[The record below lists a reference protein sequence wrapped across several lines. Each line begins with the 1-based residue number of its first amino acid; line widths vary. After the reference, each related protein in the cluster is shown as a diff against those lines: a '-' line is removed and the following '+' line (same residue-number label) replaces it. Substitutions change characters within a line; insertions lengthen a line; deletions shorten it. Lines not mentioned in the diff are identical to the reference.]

1 MKTKA
6 LLFLILTLPLF
17 SNSQVLWDD
26 FEQTRVGYYDFVHGG
41 MTTRFPNPD
50 LSSTVN
56 NSNLCAQYVRNPGEL
71 WDVLVIVANGSI
83 NDVSDYVSG
92 SKTMSVDVFSPA
104 PGISLQITLED
115 SSLANGAAYPIGRHS
130 IYRGITSQTNEWETI
145 VFDADDV
152 WNTDPTANSGMPGVD
167 FNMSDTS
174 LTSLILLFDP
184 GNQTNDTYYFD
195 NLYGPEFNNQCDGLT
210 INPSVNFAD
219 WDCNWNLGFCPS
231 DTTCASFDY
240 MSGWLNHAYNPDITS
255 INTSK
260 YSGSYTRNPD
270 FNTGEDV
277 LISYFSEGALDLS
290 INKYFNFKVYGPPRP
305 IYLSFQ
311 DANNNEIYAY
321 NSALSSNNQWQQFSV
336 DLSSVA
342 SQSITRFI
350 MFIDQGV
357 VNWDTY
363 FLDDFNLSSTPLLFN
378 EINESNLISVFPQ
391 PAKNSLNIQVKL
403 NNNEINTLDLYNSQ
417 GKILLSNVLNK
428 NSENINLDVS
438 QFKSGIYFI
447 KVHSKNNLYTK
458 KVQIIK

>member
-50 LSSTVN
+50 LLSTVN

-71 WDVLVIVANGSI
+71 WDVLVIIANGSI

-92 SKTMSVDVFSPA
+92 SKTMSIDVFSPA
-104 PGISLQITLED
+104 SGIPIQITLED
-115 SSLANGAAYPIGRHS
+115 SSIAGATNYPDGRHS
-130 IYRGITSQTNEWETI
+130 IYLGVTTLSNEWETI
-145 VFDADDV
+145 ELTFDSRPDV
-152 WNTDPTANSGMPGVD
+152 D
-167 FNMSDTS
+167 MSDDG
-174 LTSLILLFDP
+174 LTSVILLFN
-184 GNQTNDTYYFD
+184 GNTNTNDTYYFD
-195 NLYGPEFNNQCDGLT
+195 NLYGPEFSNQCDGQAL
-210 INPSVNFAD
+210 NPAVNLSD
-219 WDCNWNLGFCPS
+219 WDCNWNLGICPS
-231 DTTCASFDY
+231 GTPCASYDY
-240 MSGWLNHAYNPDITS
+240 VSGWLNQAYNPDNST
-255 INTSK
+255 INNSK
-260 YSGSYTRNPD
+260 YSGEYTRNPD
-270 FNTGEDV
+270 ANGEDV
-277 LISYFSEGALDLS
+277 LVSYFSEGALDLS
-290 INKYFNFKVYGPPRP
+290 VNKYFNFKVYGPPRP
-305 IYLSFQ
+305 IYVSFQ
-311 DANNNEIYAY
+311 DDNNNEIYAY

-342 SQSITRFI
+342 SQSITRFV

-357 VNWDTY
+357 VNWDLY
-363 FLDDFNLSSTPLLFN
+363 FLDDFNLSSTPLLTN

-403 NNNEINTLDLYNSQ
+403 NNSEINTLDLYNSQ
-417 GKILLSNVLNK
+417 GKILSSNVLNK
-428 NSENINLDVS
+428 NDENINLDVS

-458 KVQIIK
+458 KVQIIR

>member
-6 LLFLILTLPLF
+6 LLLLILTLPLF
-17 SNSQVLWDD
+17 SSSQVLWDD
-26 FEQTRVGYYDFVHGG
+26 FEQTRVGYYEFVHGG

-50 LSSTVN
+50 LASTVN
-56 NSNLCAQYVRNPGEL
+56 NSDLCAQYVRNPGEL

-83 NDVSDYVSG
+83 NGVNDYVNG
-92 SKTMSVDVFSPA
+92 SKTMSVDVFSPI
-104 PGISLQITLED
+104 PGVPIQITLED
-115 SSLANGAAYPIGRHS
+115 SSLAGATNYPTGRHS
-130 IYRGITSQTNEWETI
+130 IYLGVTTLTNEWETI
-145 VFDADDV
+145 VLTFDSKPDV
-152 WNTDPTANSGMPGVD
+152 T
-167 FNMSDTS
+167 MSDVG
-174 LTSLILLFDP
+174 LTSVILLFN
-184 GNQTNDTYYFD
+184 GNTNTSDTYYFD

-210 INPSVNFAD
+210 INPSINFAD

-231 DTTCASFDY
+231 ASVCTSFDY
-240 MSGWLNHAYNPDITS
+240 MSGWLNQAYNPDITS
-255 INTSK
+255 MNSSK

-270 FNTGEDV
+270 ANGEDV
-277 LISYFSEGALDLS
+277 LVSYFSEGALDLN
-290 INKYFNFKVYGPPRP
+290 INKYFNFKIYGPPRP

-311 DANNNEIYAY
+311 DDDGIEIYAF

-342 SQSITRFI
+342 SQSITRLV

-363 FLDDFNLSSTPLLFN
+363 FLDDFNLSSSPLLIN
-378 EINESNLISVFPQ
+378 EINESSLISVFPQ
-391 PAKNSLNIQVKL
+391 PAKNKLNIKINL
-403 NNNEINTLDLYNSQ
+403 NNIEVYTLDLYNSQ
-417 GKILLSNVLNK
+417 GKILLSTLLNK

-458 KVQIIK
+458 KVQIIR

>member
-71 WDVLVIVANGSI
+71 WDVLVIIANGSI

-92 SKTMSVDVFSPA
+92 SKTMSIDVFSPL
-104 PGISLQITLED
+104 PGIPIQITLED
-115 SSLANGAAYPIGRHS
+115 SSIAGATNYPDGRHS
-130 IYRGITSQTNEWETI
+130 IYLGVTTLSNEWETI
-145 VFDADDV
+145 ELTFDSRPDV
-152 WNTDPTANSGMPGVD
+152 
-167 FNMSDTS
+167 NMSDDG
-174 LTSLILLFDP
+174 LTSVILLFN
-184 GNQTNDTYYFD
+184 GNTNTNDTYYFD
-195 NLYGPEFNNQCDGLT
+195 NLYGPEFSNQCDGQVL
-210 INPSVNFAD
+210 NPAVNIAD
-219 WDCNWNLGFCPS
+219 WDCNWNLGICPS
-231 DTTCASFDY
+231 GTPCASFDY
-240 MSGWLNHAYNPDITS
+240 VSGWLNQAYNPDNST
-255 INTSK
+255 INNSK
-260 YSGSYTRNPD
+260 YSGEYTRNPD
-270 FNTGEDV
+270 ANGEDV
-277 LISYFSEGALDLS
+277 LVSYFSEGALDLS
-290 INKYFNFKVYGPPRP
+290 VNKYFNFKVYGPPRP
-305 IYLSFQ
+305 IYVSFQ
-311 DANNNEIYAY
+311 DDNNNEIYAY

-342 SQSITRFI
+342 SQSITRFV

-357 VNWDTY
+357 VNWDLY
-363 FLDDFNLSSTPLLFN
+363 FLDDFNLSSTPLLIN
-378 EINESNLISVFPQ
+378 EINESNLINVFPQ

-403 NNNEINTLDLYNSQ
+403 NNSEINTLDLYNSQ
-417 GKILLSNVLNK
+417 GKILSSNVLNK
-428 NSENINLDVS
+428 NDENINLDVS

-458 KVQIIK
+458 KVQIIR

>member
-1 MKTKA
+1 MKTKV
-6 LLFLILTLPLF
+6 LILLILTLPLF
-17 SNSQVLWDD
+17 STSQVLWDD
-26 FEQTRVGYYDFVHGG
+26 FEQTRVGYYEFVHGG

-56 NSNLCAQYVRNPGEL
+56 NSNLCAQYVRNPGEV
-71 WDVLVIVANGSI
+71 WDVLVIVANGPI
-83 NDVSDYVSG
+83 NDVSDYLNG
-92 SKTMSVDVFSPA
+92 NKKMTVDVFSPI
-104 PGISLQITLED
+104 PGVPIQITLED
-115 SSLANGAAYPIGRHS
+115 SSLAGATNYPTGRHS
-130 IYRGITSQTNEWETI
+130 IYLGVTTLTNEWETI
-145 VFDADDV
+145 ELTFDSRPDV
-152 WNTDPTANSGMPGVD
+152 AMPDVG
-167 FNMSDTS
+167 
-174 LTSLILLFDP
+174 LTSVILLFN
-184 GNQTNDTYYFD
+184 GGTNTNDTYYFD

-231 DTTCASFDY
+231 ASVCTSFDY
-240 MSGWLNHAYNPDITS
+240 MSGWLNQAYNPDITS
-255 INTSK
+255 MNSSK

-270 FNTGEDV
+270 ANGEDV
-277 LISYFSEGALDLS
+277 LVSYFSEGALDLS

-305 IYLSFQ
+305 IYLSLQ
-311 DANNNEIYAY
+311 DANNNEIYAF

-342 SQSITRFI
+342 SQSITRFV

-357 VNWDTY
+357 VNWDPY
-363 FLDDFNLSSTPLLFN
+363 FLDDFNLSSAPLLIN
-378 EINESNLISVFPQ
+378 EINKSNLISVFPQ

-403 NNNEINTLDLYNSQ
+403 NNNEINTLDIYNSQ

-458 KVQIIK
+458 KVQIIR

>member
-71 WDVLVIVANGSI
+71 WDVLVIIANGSI

-92 SKTMSVDVFSPA
+92 SKTMSIDVFSPL
-104 PGISLQITLED
+104 PGIPIQITLED
-115 SSLANGAAYPIGRHS
+115 SSIAGATNYPDGRHS
-130 IYRGITSQTNEWETI
+130 IYLGVTTLSNEWETI
-145 VFDADDV
+145 ELTFDSRPDV
-152 WNTDPTANSGMPGVD
+152 
-167 FNMSDTS
+167 NMSDDG
-174 LTSLILLFDP
+174 LTSVILLFN
-184 GNQTNDTYYFD
+184 GNTNTNDTYYFD
-195 NLYGPEFNNQCDGLT
+195 NLYGPEFSNQCDGQVL
-210 INPSVNFAD
+210 NPAVNIAD
-219 WDCNWNLGFCPS
+219 WDCNWNLGICPS
-231 DTTCASFDY
+231 GTPCASFDY
-240 MSGWLNHAYNPDITS
+240 VSGWLNQGYNPDNST
-255 INTSK
+255 INNSK
-260 YSGSYTRNPD
+260 YSGEYTRNPD
-270 FNTGEDV
+270 ANGEDV
-277 LISYFSEGALDLS
+277 LVSYFSEGALDLS
-290 INKYFNFKVYGPPRP
+290 VNKYFNFKVYGPPRP
-305 IYLSFQ
+305 IYVSFQ
-311 DANNNEIYAY
+311 DDNNNEIYAY

-342 SQSITRFI
+342 SQSITRFV

-357 VNWDTY
+357 VNWDLY

-378 EINESNLISVFPQ
+378 EINESNLIRVFPQ
-391 PAKNSLNIQVKL
+391 PAKNSLNIEVKL
-403 NNNEINTLDLYNSQ
+403 NNNEINTSDLYNSQ

-458 KVQIIK
+458 KVQIIR

>member
-71 WDVLVIVANGSI
+71 WDVLVIIANGSI

-92 SKTMSVDVFSPA
+92 SKTMSIDVFSPA
-104 PGISLQITLED
+104 SGIPIQITLED
-115 SSLANGAAYPIGRHS
+115 SSIAGATNYPDGRHS
-130 IYRGITSQTNEWETI
+130 IYLGVTTLSNEWETI
-145 VFDADDV
+145 ELTFDSRPDV
-152 WNTDPTANSGMPGVD
+152 
-167 FNMSDTS
+167 NMSDDG
-174 LTSLILLFDP
+174 LTSVILLFN
-184 GNQTNDTYYFD
+184 GNTNTNDTYYFD
-195 NLYGPEFNNQCDGLT
+195 NLYGPEFSNQCDGQVL
-210 INPSVNFAD
+210 NPAVNLSD
-219 WDCNWNLGFCPS
+219 WDCNWNLGICPS
-231 DTTCASFDY
+231 GTPCTSFDY
-240 MSGWLNHAYNPDITS
+240 VSGWLNQGYNPDNST
-255 INTSK
+255 INNSK
-260 YSGSYTRNPD
+260 YSGEYTRNPD
-270 FNTGEDV
+270 ANGEDV
-277 LISYFSEGALDLS
+277 LVSYFSEGALDLS
-290 INKYFNFKVYGPPRP
+290 VNKYFNFKVYGPPRP
-305 IYLSFQ
+305 IYVSFQ
-311 DANNNEIYAY
+311 DDNNNEIYAY

-342 SQSITRFI
+342 SQSITRFV

-357 VNWDTY
+357 VNWDLY
-363 FLDDFNLSSTPLLFN
+363 FLDDFNLSSTPLLIN

-391 PAKNSLNIQVKL
+391 PAKNSLNIKVNL
-403 NNNEINTLDLYNSQ
+403 NNNEINTLDIYNSQ

-458 KVQIIK
+458 KVQIIR

>member
-6 LLFLILTLPLF
+6 LLLLILTLPLF
-17 SNSQVLWDD
+17 SSSQVLWDD
-26 FEQTRVGYYDFVHGG
+26 FEQTRVGYYEFVHGG

-50 LSSTVN
+50 LASTVN
-56 NSNLCAQYVRNPGEL
+56 NSDLCAQYVRNPGEL

-83 NDVSDYVSG
+83 NDVNDYVNG
-92 SKTMSVDVFSPA
+92 SKTMSVDVFSPI
-104 PGISLQITLED
+104 PGVPIQITLED
-115 SSLANGAAYPIGRHS
+115 SSLAGATNYPTGRHS
-130 IYRGITSQTNEWETI
+130 IYLGVTTLTNEWETI
-145 VFDADDV
+145 VLTFDSKPDV
-152 WNTDPTANSGMPGVD
+152 T
-167 FNMSDTS
+167 MSDVG
-174 LTSLILLFDP
+174 LTSVILLFN
-184 GNQTNDTYYFD
+184 GNTNTSDTYYFD

-210 INPSVNFAD
+210 INPSINFAD

-231 DTTCASFDY
+231 ASVCTSFDY
-240 MSGWLNHAYNPDITS
+240 MSGWLNQAYNPDITS
-255 INTSK
+255 MNSSK

-270 FNTGEDV
+270 ANGEDV
-277 LISYFSEGALDLS
+277 LVSYFSEGALDLN
-290 INKYFNFKVYGPPRP
+290 INKYFNFKIYGPPRP

-311 DANNNEIYAY
+311 DDDGIEIYAF

-342 SQSITRFI
+342 SQSITRLV

-363 FLDDFNLSSTPLLFN
+363 FLDDFNLSSSPLLIN
-378 EINESNLISVFPQ
+378 EINESSLISVFPQ
-391 PAKNSLNIQVKL
+391 PAKNKLNIKINL
-403 NNNEINTLDLYNSQ
+403 NNIEVYTLDLYNSQ
-417 GKILLSNVLNK
+417 GKILLSTLLNK

-458 KVQIIK
+458 KVQIIR

>member
-71 WDVLVIVANGSI
+71 WDVLVIIANGSI

-92 SKTMSVDVFSPA
+92 SKTMSIDVFSPL
-104 PGISLQITLED
+104 PGIPIQITLED
-115 SSLANGAAYPIGRHS
+115 SSIAGATNYPDGRHS
-130 IYRGITSQTNEWETI
+130 IYLGVTTLSNEWETI
-145 VFDADDV
+145 ELTFDSRPDV
-152 WNTDPTANSGMPGVD
+152 
-167 FNMSDTS
+167 NMSDDG
-174 LTSLILLFDP
+174 LTSVILLFN
-184 GNQTNDTYYFD
+184 GNTNTNDTYYFD
-195 NLYGPEFNNQCDGLT
+195 NLYGPEFSNQCDGQAL
-210 INPSVNFAD
+210 NPAVNLAD
-219 WDCNWNLGFCPS
+219 WDCNWNLGICPS
-231 DTTCASFDY
+231 GTPCASFDY
-240 MSGWLNHAYNPDITS
+240 VSGWLNQGYNPDNST
-255 INTSK
+255 INNSK
-260 YSGSYTRNPD
+260 YSGEYTRNPD
-270 FNTGEDV
+270 ANGEDV
-277 LISYFSEGALDLS
+277 LVSYLSEGALDLS
-290 INKYFNFKVYGPPRP
+290 VNKYFNFKVYGPPRP
-305 IYLSFQ
+305 IYVSFQ
-311 DANNNEIYAY
+311 DDNNNEIYAY

-342 SQSITRFI
+342 SQSITRFV

-357 VNWDTY
+357 VNWDLY
-363 FLDDFNLSSTPLLFN
+363 FLDDFILSSTPLLINKTN
-378 EINESNLISVFPQ
+378 EINESNLIRVFPQ
-391 PAKNSLNIQVKL
+391 PAKNSLNIEVKL
-403 NNNEINTLDLYNSQ
+403 NNNEINTSDLYNSQ

-458 KVQIIK
+458 KVQIIR

>member
-50 LSSTVN
+50 LLSTVN

-71 WDVLVIVANGSI
+71 WDVLVIIANGSI

-92 SKTMSVDVFSPA
+92 SKTMSIDVFSPA
-104 PGISLQITLED
+104 SGIPIQITLED
-115 SSLANGAAYPIGRHS
+115 SSIAGATNYPDGRHS
-130 IYRGITSQTNEWETI
+130 IYLGVTTLSNEWETI
-145 VFDADDV
+145 ELTFNSRPDV
-152 WNTDPTANSGMPGVD
+152 D
-167 FNMSDTS
+167 MSDDG
-174 LTSLILLFDP
+174 LTSVILLFN
-184 GNQTNDTYYFD
+184 GNTNTNDTYYFD
-195 NLYGPEFNNQCDGLT
+195 NLYAPEFNNQCDGQVL
-210 INPSVNFAD
+210 NPAVNLSD
-219 WDCNWNLGFCPS
+219 WDCNWNLGICPS
-231 DTTCASFDY
+231 GTPCASFDY
-240 MSGWLNHAYNPDITS
+240 VSGWLNQAYNPDNST
-255 INTSK
+255 INNSK
-260 YSGSYTRNPD
+260 YSGEYTRNPD
-270 FNTGEDV
+270 ANGEDV
-277 LISYFSEGALDLS
+277 LVSYFSEGALDLS
-290 INKYFNFKVYGPPRP
+290 VNKYFNFKVYGPPRP
-305 IYLSFQ
+305 IYVSFQ
-311 DANNNEIYAY
+311 DDNNNEIYAY

-342 SQSITRFI
+342 SQSITRFV

-357 VNWDTY
+357 VNWDLY
-363 FLDDFNLSSTPLLFN
+363 FLDDFNLSSTPLLTN

-403 NNNEINTLDLYNSQ
+403 NNSEINTLDLYNSQ
-417 GKILLSNVLNK
+417 GKILSSNVLNK
-428 NSENINLDVS
+428 NDENINLDVS

-458 KVQIIK
+458 KVQIIR

>member
-71 WDVLVIVANGSI
+71 WDVLVIIANGSI

-92 SKTMSVDVFSPA
+92 SKTMSIDVFSPL
-104 PGISLQITLED
+104 PGIPIQITLED
-115 SSLANGAAYPIGRHS
+115 SSIAGATNYPDGRHS
-130 IYRGITSQTNEWETI
+130 IYLGVTTLSNEWETI
-145 VFDADDV
+145 ELTFDSRPDV
-152 WNTDPTANSGMPGVD
+152 
-167 FNMSDTS
+167 NMSDDG
-174 LTSLILLFDP
+174 LTSVILLFN
-184 GNQTNDTYYFD
+184 GNTNTNDTYYFD
-195 NLYGPEFNNQCDGLT
+195 NLYGPEFTNQCDGQVL
-210 INPSVNFAD
+210 NPAVNLSN
-219 WDCNWNLGFCPS
+219 WDCNWNLGICPS
-231 DTTCASFDY
+231 GTPCTSFDY
-240 MSGWLNHAYNPDITS
+240 VSGWLNQGYNPDNST
-255 INTSK
+255 INNSK
-260 YSGSYTRNPD
+260 YSGEYTRNPD
-270 FNTGEDV
+270 ANGEDV
-277 LISYFSEGALDLS
+277 LVSYFSEGALDLS
-290 INKYFNFKVYGPPRP
+290 VNKYFNFKVYGPPRP
-305 IYLSFQ
+305 IYVSFQ
-311 DANNNEIYAY
+311 DDNNNQIYAY

-342 SQSITRFI
+342 SQSITRFV

-357 VNWDTY
+357 VNWDLY
-363 FLDDFNLSSTPLLFN
+363 FLDDFNLSSTPLLIN
-378 EINESNLISVFPQ
+378 EINESNYISVFPQ

-403 NNNEINTLDLYNSQ
+403 NNSEINTLDLYNSQ
-417 GKILLSNVLNK
+417 GKILSSNVLNK
-428 NSENINLDVS
+428 NDENINLDVS

>member
-71 WDVLVIVANGSI
+71 WDVLVLIANGSI

-92 SKTMSVDVFSPA
+92 SKTMSIDVFSPL
-104 PGISLQITLED
+104 PGIPIQITLED
-115 SSLANGAAYPIGRHS
+115 SSIAGATNYPDGRHS
-130 IYRGITSQTNEWETI
+130 IYLGVTTLSNEWETI
-145 VFDADDV
+145 ELTFDSRPDV
-152 WNTDPTANSGMPGVD
+152 
-167 FNMSDTS
+167 NMSDDG
-174 LTSLILLFDP
+174 LTSVILLFN
-184 GNQTNDTYYFD
+184 GNTNTNDTYYFD
-195 NLYGPEFNNQCDGLT
+195 NLYGPEFSNQCDGQVL
-210 INPSVNFAD
+210 NPAVNIAD
-219 WDCNWNLGFCPS
+219 WDCNWNLGICPS
-231 DTTCASFDY
+231 GTPCASFDY
-240 MSGWLNHAYNPDITS
+240 VSGWLNQGYNPDNST
-255 INTSK
+255 INNSK
-260 YSGSYTRNPD
+260 YSGEYTRNPD
-270 FNTGEDV
+270 ANGEDV
-277 LISYFSEGALDLS
+277 LVSYLSEGALDLS
-290 INKYFNFKVYGPPRP
+290 VNKYFNFKVYGPPRP
-305 IYLSFQ
+305 IYVSFQ
-311 DANNNEIYAY
+311 DDNNNEIYAY

-342 SQSITRFI
+342 SQSITRFV

-357 VNWDTY
+357 VNWDLY
-363 FLDDFNLSSTPLLFN
+363 FLDDFNLSSTPLLIN
-378 EINESNLISVFPQ
+378 EINESNLINVFPQ

-403 NNNEINTLDLYNSQ
+403 NNSEINTLDLYNSQ
-417 GKILLSNVLNK
+417 GKILSSNVLNK
-428 NSENINLDVS
+428 NDENINLDVS

-458 KVQIIK
+458 KVQIIR

>member
-50 LSSTVN
+50 LLSTVN

-71 WDVLVIVANGSI
+71 WDVLVIIANGSI

-92 SKTMSVDVFSPA
+92 SKTMSIDVFSPA
-104 PGISLQITLED
+104 SGIPIQITLED
-115 SSLANGAAYPIGRHS
+115 SSIAGATNYPDGRHS
-130 IYRGITSQTNEWETI
+130 IYLGVTTLSNEWETI
-145 VFDADDV
+145 ELTFNSRPDV
-152 WNTDPTANSGMPGVD
+152 D
-167 FNMSDTS
+167 MSDDG
-174 LTSLILLFDP
+174 LTSVILLFN
-184 GNQTNDTYYFD
+184 GNTNTNDTYYFD
-195 NLYGPEFNNQCDGLT
+195 NLYAPEFNNQCNGQVL
-210 INPSVNFAD
+210 NPAVNLSD
-219 WDCNWNLGFCPS
+219 WDCNWNLGICPS
-231 DTTCASFDY
+231 GTPCASFDY
-240 MSGWLNHAYNPDITS
+240 VSGWLNQAYNPDNST
-255 INTSK
+255 INNSK
-260 YSGSYTRNPD
+260 YSGEYTRNPD
-270 FNTGEDV
+270 ANGEDV
-277 LISYFSEGALDLS
+277 LVSYFSEGALDLS
-290 INKYFNFKVYGPPRP
+290 VNKYFNFKVYGPPRP
-305 IYLSFQ
+305 IYVSFQ
-311 DANNNEIYAY
+311 DDNNNEIYAY

-342 SQSITRFI
+342 SQSITRFV

-357 VNWDTY
+357 VNWDLY
-363 FLDDFNLSSTPLLFN
+363 FLDDFNLSSTPLLTN

-403 NNNEINTLDLYNSQ
+403 NNSEINTLDLYNSQ
-417 GKILLSNVLNK
+417 GKILSSNVLNK
-428 NSENINLDVS
+428 NDENINLDVS

-458 KVQIIK
+458 KVQIIR